1 MDLPGQIKLLLIDD
15 DEDDRDFFKMAVEEV
30 AYPVH
35 CELAPSAQ
43 HALDILAQKQFLP
56 DFIFLDLNMPGIDG
70 RACLKELKRN
80 PHTEPIPVVVFSTS
94 CEQHDVEETKQMGAM
109 FFMTKPSGIDQ
120 LVRNID
126 VFLKTNLTKQKKQH
140 EE

>member
-1 MDLPGQIKLLLIDD
+1 MEVPEQIKLLLIDD

-43 HALDILAQKQFLP
+43 HGLDLLAQKQFSP

-70 RACLKELKRN
+70 RACLKELKSN
-80 PHTEPIPVVVFSTS
+80 AHTQTIPVVVFSTS
-94 CEQHDVEETKQMGAM
+94 SEHRDVEETKKMGAM
-109 FFMTKPSGIDQ
+109 YFMTKPIGVHQ
-120 LVRNID
+120 LVISINT
-126 VFLKTNLTKQKKQH
+126 FLKTNLKQSK
-140 EE
+140 